1 MGRLA
6 SNLLSAFRRNLLLVS
21 GLAIVTVLGT
31 VAFVLSQTKI
41 YRATAIIQVDPRPP
55 RPLGHNVDIVAEV
68 GSGSWWS
75 EKEYYNTQHRIMGSK
90 RVALAVVRELSLQ
103 NDAAFLA
110 NKPQRP
116 PGPFRAKSADET
128 ASILQARTSIT
139 PIKESRLFEV
149 SSEDADPA
157 RATRITEAL
166 VRAYMANNL
175 ETATESTSIA
185 ADWLSD
191 QLEGLRK
198 ELSESEL
205 ALHRYKH
212 DKRITSVNLD
222 DQTSTLQSEIRQL
235 VEARAKVRTDIQKA
249 SARLKQVESVDPS
262 DPSTIPESELLKS
275 QSLAP
280 LRSEYQRL
288 LREKNAHLG
297 AGKGENYP
305 AVQAVDAQIGSITRA
320 IQSELKNVRLG
331 AEKDL
336 AALRSEDGG
345 LSALLSQ
352 SEQKAIE
359 FNLLQIEYGR
369 LARTKDNNEKL
380 YGIVL
385 ERTKEAGLAKMLR
398 VNNIQIVDPPI
409 ASPNPVKPRVGL
421 LLALGGVGGILLGLS
436 GALLRERLDRT
447 IKTKA
452 DVEER
457 FGLVALGTI
466 PALGKSPEGGRG
478 LRRRRKNLE
487 GQPHLDLFANPR
499 SALAE
504 EVRAIRTNLLFMSPD
519 KALRRLLVTS
529 PSPSE
534 GKTTATACLG
544 MTMAQAGQRVLL
556 IDCDMRRP
564 RLHTA
569 FPRTDP
575 SSTLSESLI
584 HPASF
589 DPASLKTEYPGLSVL
604 PAGPL
609 PPNPAELLHSDA
621 FRHLLERLGQEF
633 DFVLLDT
640 PPLIVTDAAIL
651 AQQVDGC
658 VLVVRAHSTEYP
670 DVSRALRTLRDV
682 SAPIAGVV
690 VNAAH
695 EDRAGYGYGSY
706 GYGYYG
712 GSEAHKRQT
721 QS

>member
-1 MGRLA
+1 VL
-6 SNLLSAFRRNLLLVS
+6 RRSWLLVS
-21 GLAIVTVLGT
+21 GLVIATGLGT
-31 VAFVLSQTKI
+31 IAFTLSQTKI
-41 YRATAIIQVDPRPP
+41 YRATATIQVDPRPP
-55 RPLGHNVDIVAEV
+55 RPLGQNVDTVAEV
-68 GSGSWWS
+68 GTGSWWS

-90 RVALAVVRELSLQ
+90 RVALAVVRDLGLQ

-116 PGPFRAKSADET
+116 PGPFKPKSADDA
-128 ASILQARTSIT
+128 ASILQLRSSIV
-139 PIKESRLFEV
+139 PVKESRLFEV
-149 SSEDADPA
+149 SVEDADPA
-157 RATRITEAL
+157 RATRLTEAL
-166 VRAYMANNL
+166 VRSYMTNNL
-175 ETATESTSIA
+175 ETATESTAIA
-185 ADWLSD
+185 ADWLAD

-262 DPSTIPESELLKS
+262 DPSTIPESELFKS
-275 QSLAP
+275 QNLVP
-280 LRSEYQRL
+280 LRSEHQRL
-288 LREKNAHLG
+288 VRERNAHLG

-305 AVQAVDAQIGSITRA
+305 AVQAVDAQISTITGA
-320 IQSELKNVRLG
+320 IQSELMNVRLG
-331 AEKDL
+331 AEKEL
-336 AALRSEDGG
+336 AALRTEDGG
-345 LSALLSQ
+345 LSALLNQ

-369 LARTKDNNEKL
+369 LERTKENNEKL
-380 YGIVL
+380 YGIIL

-398 VNNIQIVDPPI
+398 VNNVQIVDPPI
-409 ASPNPVKPRVGL
+409 AGPVPVKPRVGL
-421 LLALGGVGGILLGLS
+421 LMAVGCIGGILLGLS
-436 GALLRERLDRT
+436 GALLRDRLDRT
-447 IKTKA
+447 IKTKG
-452 DVEER
+452 DLEER

-466 PALGKSPEGGRG
+466 PALGKSPEPGRK
-478 LRRRRKNLE
+478 LRDRRKNLE
-487 GQPHLDLFANPR
+487 DQPHFDLVANPR

-504 EVRAIRTNLLFMSPD
+504 EVRTIRTNLLFMSPD
-519 KALRRLLVTS
+519 KTLRRLLVTS

-534 GKTTATACLG
+534 GKTTVTACLG

-569 FPRTDP
+569 FPRNEL

-584 HPASF
+584 HPESL
-589 DPASLKTEYPGLSVL
+589 DPATLKTEYPGLSVL

-621 FRHLLERLGQEF
+621 FRHLLERVGQEF

-658 VLVVRAHSTEYP
+658 VLVVRALVTEYP
-670 DVSRALRTLRDV
+670 AISRALRTLRDV
-682 SAPIAGVV
+682 GAPIAGAV

-695 EDRAGYGYGSY
+695 TDQGRYGYGGYGYGGY
-706 GYGYYG
+706 GYGA
-712 GSEAHKRQT
+712 SERGASAQPKSAT
-721 QS
+721 QPSS